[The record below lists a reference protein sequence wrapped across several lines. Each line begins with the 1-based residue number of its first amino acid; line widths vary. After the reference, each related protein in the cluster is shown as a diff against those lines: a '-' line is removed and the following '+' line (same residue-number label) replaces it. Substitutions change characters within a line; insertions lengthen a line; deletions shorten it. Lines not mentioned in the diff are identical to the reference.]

1 MHMVVRDDG
10 IGFDVAAAR
19 ERAEGGA
26 SLGLPGMRAGDVA
39 RYFQKWRKADTSPVF
54 VFQWKKSLIARV
66 MYFFVTLTASCSG
79 RPSARFAAIAAE

>member
-26 SLGLPGMRAGDVA
+26 SLGLPGMRE
-39 RYFQKWRKADTSPVF
+39 R
-54 VFQWKKSLIARV
+54 
-66 MYFFVTLTASCSG
+66 VTLLATSRNGARPTLLPFLCSSG
-79 RPSARFAAIAAE
+79 KNR